1 MLLVFWEKTEEED
14 TVERQDE
21 GLKKT
26 WRIEGR
32 REVSQQNKK
41 EEKEVER
48 EVKPEV
54 LSGRRGVK

>member
-1 MLLVFWEKTEEED
+1 MFWEKTEEED

-21 GLKKT
+21 GLKKK